1 MASHRKDSIT
11 GSIGLSQRLN
21 NKAAAPA
28 VSTEYLEALK
38 LLNEETM
45 AKACELLL
53 SDRDYQDPPPETT
66 DLKQLQDMYQQ
77 CSKACAVI
85 EKEAA
90 TLPTTTL
97 PAVPLRGPMAQ
108 QRSSSVTGVPTKH
121 KMPNRR
127 MARLP
132 PPAKVKSSLKR
143 PPVER
148 QMSDPSMQAATGAK
162 RPRSGSISLHQQH
175 HKKEA
180 AFSSAAESNPPPA
193 AMQFLAKLNKD
204 KAPAAAAAN
213 SSPSNATTSK
223 QAASPPSSSS
233 NNKPAA
239 APSPSRPVRTQ
250 PSRASRNH

>member
-11 GSIGLSQRLN
+11 GSIGLAQRLN

-38 LLNEETM
+38 VLNEETM

-132 PPAKVKSSLKR
+132 PPAKAKSSTLKR

-148 QMSDPSMQAATGAK
+148 QMSDPSMQAAAGAK
-162 RPRSGSISLHQQH
+162 RPRTGSISLH

-180 AFSSAAESNPPPA
+180 AFPSTAAESNPPPA

-204 KAPAAAAAN
+204 KAPAAAAA
-213 SSPSNATTSK
+213 SPSNKATTTK
-223 QAASPPSSSS
+223 KATSPPSSSS
-233 NNKPAA
+233 NTKPTA